1 MVKKIQ
7 SSSSASKA
15 ASASAAAE
23 VAKTKSTSEVG
34 SIRDVTGATAASSA
48 SRVRQATRPMTAA
61 ERSDLLRLVR
71 DEADKLFAGS
81 NFLPPGKKETLE
93 KAVKMALE
101 SGAVETDDKS

>member
-1 MVKKIQ
+1 
-7 SSSSASKA
+7 
-15 ASASAAAE
+15 
-23 VAKTKSTSEVG
+23 
-34 SIRDVTGATAASSA
+34 
-48 SRVRQATRPMTAA
+48 MTAA

-71 DEADKLFAGS
+71 DEADKLFAGN